1 MYPEGDRSEK
11 SKKGEASTLIAA
23 STSIAH
29 LPKFVSVDSDLV
41 LTNPIGHDGDARLV
55 NFIKHP
61 PDQVFCCG
69 TVTRSDANK
78 S

>member
-1 MYPEGDRSEK
+1 MCPQGDRSQK

-29 LPKFVSVDSDLV
+29 LPKFVSANSDLV
-41 LTNPIGHDGDARLV
+41 FTNPIGHDGDARLV

-61 PDQVFCCG
+61 PDQVFCSS
-69 TVTRSDANK
+69 TVTRSVANK